1 VSEAE
6 LREQICHIGRLLYR
20 NHLIDSGSGN
30 ISARLPEGRILCTPS
45 GLAKGFMRPEQ
56 LIVVDLEGV
65 RVDTPAADNADLRP
79 TSELPMHLE
88 CYRQRADVQG
98 VVHAH
103 PPNAVALTVSGHGF
117 SDCVI
122 PEAIVLLGV
131 IPVTPYATPSGTEN
145 RDAIRRLIREHDAIM
160 LAYHG
165 SLPVSDDLRDAY
177 LLLESLE
184 HTAKIMATARSL
196 GRLHSLPP
204 GQVRKLFALRKQL
217 GRARPGDEKRFEAAW
232 GPGAVPDSP

>member
-56 LIVVDLEGV
+56 LIVVNLEGE
-65 RVDTPAADNADLRP
+65 RVDTPSADNAGLRP

-88 CYRQRADVQG
+88 CYRQREDVQG

-122 PEAIVLLGV
+122 PEAILLLGV
-131 IPVTPYATPSGTEN
+131 IPGGSSTPILRPDEVV
-145 RDAIRRLIREHDAIM
+145 DA
-160 LAYHG
+160 
-165 SLPVSDDLRDAY
+165 P
-177 LLLESLE
+177 
-184 HTAKIMATARSL
+184 
-196 GRLHSLPP
+196 
-204 GQVRKLFALRKQL
+204 
-217 GRARPGDEKRFEAAW
+217 DEKHPLHDW
-232 GPGAVPDSP
+232 HGKSVLDVPLGVDTMRALGTMLGTCCALVLPSLIPI